1 MSKKDI
7 RELLA
12 ESMHSSND
20 NEEIEIDYMDSD
32 IIFIEKLESLPS
44 AYSGKLSA
52 NIICV
57 CGKGRMQLDV
67 NGTHYVIREGETLVC
82 PSGVIVDNL
91 LVSPDFKFTVLCM
104 TDRIIQSMLNTNVDI
119 WNRAVYV
126 RREHVVKPVSD
137 KRHDQMTLGW
147 HFMSILHKLLDV
159 KENPFREEMV
169 RSMLQIVLLGFC
181 ARQKE
186 IEMQENIVFP
196 QEGRSPQRHMLFTK
210 FMELLR
216 EEPMKHKPVYYY
228 ATKLGISSKYLSH
241 VCKEMTGKSANEFI
255 QNAVVDE
262 IVHYLKNTSM
272 SVKEM
277 SMKMGFPNL
286 SFFGK
291 YVKSHLGV
299 SPNEYRKQLYTQ
311 KI

>member
-1 MSKKDI
+1 MNVQDI
-7 RELLA
+7 RELLS
-12 ESMHSSND
+12 EGIGNSPGDDS
-20 NEEIEIDYMDSD
+20 IEVDYMDSD
-32 IIFIEKLESLPS
+32 IIFIEKLESLPN
-44 AYSGKLSA
+44 AYAGKLSA
-52 NIICV
+52 NIICI
-57 CGKGRMQLDV
+57 CNKGRMQLDV
-67 NGTHYVIREGETLVC
+67 NGTHYVICEGETFVC

-104 TDRIIQSMLNTNVDI
+104 TDRIIQSLLNTNVDI

-126 RREHVVKPVSD
+126 RREHVVKAIDDQLRD
-137 KRHDQMTLGW
+137 KMTLGW
-147 HFMSILHKLLDV
+147 HFMSILHRLLEV
-159 KENPFREEMV
+159 KDNPFREEMV

-186 IEMQENIVFP
+186 IEMQENAMFS
-196 QEGRSPQRHMLFTK
+196 QENRSPQRHMLFTK

-216 EEPMKHKPVYYY
+216 DEQVKHKPVYYY

-241 VCKEMTGKSANEFI
+241 VCKDMTGKSANEFI

-272 SVKEM
+272 SVKEI
-277 SMKMGFPNL
+277 SMKLGFPNV

-291 YVKSHLGV
+291 YVKSHLGM
-299 SPNEYRKQLYTQ
+299 SPNEYRKKLYTH